1 MDYNEF
7 MDIMSLIP
15 GAVTPLGLLNDNT
28 ATVWLKVEDLMDI
41 IKKHGNQVNIIK
53 IL

>member
-1 MDYNEF
+1 MSNEH
-7 MDIMSLIP
+7 LVGVHP
-15 GAVTPLGLLNDNT
+15 NDNT

-41 IKKHGNQVNIIK
+41 IKEHGNQVNIIK